1 MPSFDVVSELA
12 MHEIVNAVDQANR
25 EVGTRFDFKGSN
37 AKFELKE
44 KDKTLTLEASSDF
57 QIDQMRD
64 VLNAK
69 LTKRN
74 ISSKHLKIDDPVASG
89 KLVKQTI
96 TLQEGID
103 MVLGKQI
110 VQIIKDSKLKVKAS
124 IQDSKIRVV
133 GDKKDFLQDAI
144 ALLRKQ
150 NLSLPIEF
158 NNFRD

>member
-1 MPSFDVVSELA
+1 MPSFDVVSELE
-12 MHEIVNAVDQANR
+12 MHEIVNAIDQANR

-44 KDKTLTLEASSDF
+44 KDKTITLEAAAEF
-57 QIDQMRD
+57 QLQQMLD
-64 VLNAK
+64 IMNNK
-69 LTKRN
+69 LIKRN
-74 ISSKHLKIDDPVASG
+74 VSSKHLKIDEPTMSG
-89 KLVKQTI
+89 KLAKQVI

-103 MVLGKQI
+103 KELGKEI

-124 IQDSKIRVV
+124 IQDNKIRVQ
-133 GDKKDFLQDAI
+133 GDKKDLLQETI

-150 NLSLPIEF
+150 NLSLPLQF